1 MDFKDL
7 AKFAAAKKKSS
18 ITSPEEQIERLKKT
32 VAREKAARRQAEE
45 TIEKSSRRLYLAN
58 QEAAALNKELEST
71 LRELNETLGA
81 LTSAK
86 AQRIATMV
94 TLFTATILFFISEFL
109 FEPVLEAKIENGFFL
124 VIAKGLIFAILI
136 PVEIIGSRL
145 AERNLTESGKINQSL
160 YRDLLIA
167 AYEDDV
173 ITDMERNLLNSSA
186 RQLGINSTIAKR
198 LEQEIIEQRG
208 GTAERTES
216 E

>member
-1 MDFKDL
+1 M
-7 AKFAAAKKKSS
+7 
-18 ITSPEEQIERLKKT
+18 LKKT

-45 TIEKSSRRLYLAN
+45 TIEESSRRLYLAN

-86 AQRIATMV
+86 ARRIATMV
-94 TLFTATILFFISEFL
+94 TLFMATILFFISEFL
-109 FEPVLEAKIENGFFL
+109 FEPVLEARIENGLFL
-124 VIAKGLIFAILI
+124 IFAKGLIFAILI
-136 PVEIIGSRL
+136 PIEIIGSRL

-173 ITDMERNLLNSSA
+173 ITDMERKLLNSSA
-186 RQLGINSTIAKR
+186 RQLGINSTISKR
-198 LEQEIIEQRG
+198 LEQEIIEQREG
-208 GTAERTES
+208 MTGRTES

>member
-1 MDFKDL
+1 M

-18 ITSPEEQIERLKKT
+18 TATPEEQIERLKKT

-45 TIEKSSRRLYLAN
+45 TIEESSRRLYLAN

-81 LTSAK
+81 LTSAR

-94 TLFTATILFFISEFL
+94 TLVMATILFFISEFL
-109 FEPVLEAKIENGFFL
+109 FEPVLEARIENGFFL
-124 VIAKGLIFAILI
+124 ITAKGLIFAILI

-160 YRDLLIA
+160 FRDLLIA

-173 ITDMERNLLNSSA
+173 ITDMERKLLNSSA
-186 RQLGINSTIAKR
+186 RQLGINSTLAKH
-198 LEQEIIEQRG
+198 LEHEIIEQRE
-208 GTAERTES
+208 GTAEGTER